1 MNRLPKFL
9 RRRTHEPSVPPV
21 ESPAHYDAIGN
32 WVPPGGYDGHHH
44 AHNPETCPACDIER
58 ETGEVAPPAAHL
70 WMRPTDLTEEE
81 WARFKYSGVSHG
93 ASDAIAQ
100 SLQVASEQFRK
111 ESDKHEESFE
121 W

>member
-1 MNRLPKFL
+1 MTKRLPKFL
-9 RRRTHEPSVPPV
+9 RRRAAREPSVPPV

-58 ETGEVAPPAAHL
+58 DTGEVAPPAAHL

-81 WARFKYSGVSHG
+81 WARFKR
-93 ASDAIAQ
+93 ALSDARGRDLFPDDPPT
-100 SLQVASEQFRK
+100 S
-111 ESDKHEESFE
+111 
-121 W
+121 